1 MSFHDLDSHQQSKHR
16 WLKVSDCNVDATSYD
31 AIVLTLDIDWACD
44 AVLTD
49 CIELVEASGV
59 PATWFVTHDTPL
71 LERLRDNN
79 KFELG
84 IHPNF
89 NPLFDG
95 KEGNA
100 ERIIDDILTIV
111 PEAVSVRSHSMVQSS
126 RLVDLFL
133 RKGLQFDCN
142 HFIPEQS
149 GITLKPW
156 KLWNGIIKVP
166 HFWEDDAECIYKSG
180 TPIVDLLDRNGLKVF
195 DFHPIHVFL
204 NTEDLTRYEQTRTLH
219 TSSTELLKYRF
230 SGIGARTFMRDLV
243 TVFEN
248 AK

>member
-1 MSFHDLDSHQQSKHR
+1 MSFYDLDSHQQTNHR
-16 WLKVSDCNVDATSYD
+16 WLNVSDCNVDAPTND

-44 AVLTD
+44 AVLED
-49 CIELVEASGV
+49 CIELVEMSGA

-71 LERLRDNN
+71 LERLRANN

-89 NPLFDG
+89 NPLLDG
-95 KEGNA
+95 KGGSL

-133 RKGLQFDCN
+133 KKGLHFDCN

-149 GITLKPW
+149 SISLKPW
-156 KLWNGIIKVP
+156 RLWNGIVKVP

-180 TPIVDLLDRNGLKVF
+180 TPIVDLLKRDGIKVF

-219 TSSTELLKYRF
+219 TSPIELLKYRF
-230 SGIGARTFMRDLV
+230 SGVGARTFLCDLV
-243 TVFEN
+243 AVFKSAE
-248 AK
+248 